1 MTNLISPIRN
11 FDDIGY
17 AILCVFSLFMGD
29 DWHLKAAIYIRA
41 GSEQGTFAMSLAY
54 GFFLFI
60 LVAGHVILQALLT
73 ALLLKNFEQSLAEE
87 SEDSLEQERLA
98 LINGSDDLDND
109 LIDDEEEEE
118 KFTCDKCKNRLE
130 KIKEM
135 FDRTFSG
142 NSVAYERD

>member
-87 SEDSLEQERLA
+87 SEDLLEQERLA
-98 LINGSDDLDND
+98 LINGSDDLEDD
-109 LIDDEEEEE
+109 LIDDEEEE
-118 KFTCDKCKNRLE
+118 KFTCDKCKNHLE

-142 NSVAYERD
+142 NLVAYERD

>member
-1 MTNLISPIRN
+1 MTNLISPVRN

-60 LVAGHVILQALLT
+60 IVAGHVILQALLT

-87 SEDSLEQERLA
+87 SEDLLEQERLA
-98 LINGSDDLDND
+98 LINGSDDLEDD
-109 LIDDEEEEE
+109 LVDDEEEE
-118 KFTCDKCKNRLE
+118 KFTCDKCKNHLE

-142 NSVAYERD
+142 NLVAYERD

>member
-1 MTNLISPIRN
+1 
-11 FDDIGY
+11 
-17 AILCVFSLFMGD
+17 
-29 DWHLKAAIYIRA
+29 
-41 GSEQGTFAMSLAY
+41 MSLAY

-109 LIDDEEEEE
+109 LIDDEEEE